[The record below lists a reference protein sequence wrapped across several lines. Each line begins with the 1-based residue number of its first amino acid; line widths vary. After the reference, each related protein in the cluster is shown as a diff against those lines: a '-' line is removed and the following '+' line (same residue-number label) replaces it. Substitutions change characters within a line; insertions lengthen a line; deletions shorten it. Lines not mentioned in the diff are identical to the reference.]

1 MRPAV
6 ERADVDSGLDL
17 RARRA
22 LRGFPTDAK
31 EVVDVSAVLAT
42 RALATRE
49 EEEARLAFVVV
60 VRGAAVRVAAG
71 WSAFTALVALLALL
85 A

>member
-6 ERADVDSGLDL
+6 ERVEVDSVTDL

-31 EVVDVSAVLAT
+31 EVVDVSVVLAT
-42 RALATRE
+42 RALATPG
-49 EEEARLAFVVV
+49 EEEARFVLVAVV
-60 VRGAAVRVAAG
+60 VRAAAG
-71 WSAFTALVALLALL
+71 FSVFTALLALL

>member
-6 ERADVDSGLDL
+6 DRAEVDSVVDL

-31 EVVDVSAVLAT
+31 EVVDVSVVLAT
-42 RALATRE
+42 RALATPA
-49 EEEARLAFVVV
+49 EEEARFVLVEVV
-60 VRGAAVRVAAG
+60 VRTAAG
-71 WSAFTALVALLALL
+71 FSALTALLVLLA
-85 A
+85 

>member
-6 ERADVDSGLDL
+6 ERADVDSALDL

-31 EVVDVSAVLAT
+31 EVVDVSDVLAT
-42 RALATRE
+42 RAFATRVDV
-49 EEEARLAFVVV
+49 EARLVLLEVV
-60 VRGAAVRVAAG
+60 VRAAG
-71 WSAFTALVALLALL
+71 LSALAALLVFAVLL

>member
-6 ERADVDSGLDL
+6 DRAEVDSVVDL

-31 EVVDVSAVLAT
+31 EVVDVSVVLAT
-42 RALATRE
+42 RALATPE
-49 EEEARLAFVVV
+49 EEEARFVLVEVV
-60 VRGAAVRVAAG
+60 VRAAAG
-71 WSAFTALVALLALL
+71 FSAFTAFTALLVLL

>member
-6 ERADVDSGLDL
+6 DRAEVDSVVDL

-31 EVVDVSAVLAT
+31 EVVDVSVVLAT
-42 RALATRE
+42 RALATPA
-49 EEEARLAFVVV
+49 EEEARFVLVEVV
-60 VRGAAVRVAAG
+60 VRATAG
-71 WSAFTALVALLALL
+71 FSAFTALLVLLVLLA
-85 A
+85 

>member
-1 MRPAV
+1 MLLANCAAAFAIRPAV

-17 RARRA
+17 RAWRA

-49 EEEARLAFVVV
+49 EEAARLVFVEVV
-60 VRGAAVRVAAG
+60 VRAAAG
-71 WSAFTALVALLALL
+71 
-85 A
+85 

>member
-6 ERADVDSGLDL
+6 ERTDVDSGLDL

-31 EVVDVSAVLAT
+31 EVVDVSAVLTT

-49 EEEARLAFVVV
+49 EEEARLVFVAVV
-60 VRGAAVRVAAG
+60 ARAAAG
-71 WSAFTALVALLALL
+71 
-85 A
+85 

>member
-22 LRGFPTDAK
+22 LRGFPTDAT
-31 EVVDVSAVLAT
+31 EVVDVSVVLAT
-42 RALATRE
+42 RALATRAE
-49 EEEARLAFVVV
+49 EETRLVFVAVV
-60 VRGAAVRVAAG
+60 VRVAAAG
-71 WSAFTALVALLALL
+71 LSAFTALLVLLA
-85 A
+85 

>member
-6 ERADVDSGLDL
+6 DRAEVDSVVDL

-31 EVVDVSAVLAT
+31 EVVDVSVVLAT
-42 RALATRE
+42 RALATPA
-49 EEEARLAFVVV
+49 EEEARFVLVEVV
-60 VRGAAVRVAAG
+60 VRTAAG
-71 WSAFTALVALLALL
+71 FSALTVLLVLLVLLA
-85 A
+85 

>member
-6 ERADVDSGLDL
+6 DRAEVDSVVVDL

-31 EVVDVSAVLAT
+31 EVVDVSVVLAT
-42 RALATRE
+42 RALATPA
-49 EEEARLAFVVV
+49 EEEARFVLVEVV
-60 VRGAAVRVAAG
+60 VRAAAG
-71 WSAFTALVALLALL
+71 FSALTALLVLLVLLA
-85 A
+85 

>member
-6 ERADVDSGLDL
+6 ERADVESVLDL

-31 EVVDVSAVLAT
+31 EVVDVSVVLAT

-49 EEEARLAFVVV
+49 EEEARLVFVAVV
-60 VRGAAVRVAAG
+60 VRTAVG
-71 WSAFTALVALLALL
+71 
-85 A
+85 

>member
-6 ERADVDSGLDL
+6 DRAEVDSVVDL

-22 LRGFPTDAK
+22 LRGVPTDAK
-31 EVVDVSAVLAT
+31 EVVDVSVVLAT

-49 EEEARLAFVVV
+49 EEEARFVLVEVV
-60 VRGAAVRVAAG
+60 VRAAAG
-71 WSAFTALVALLALL
+71 LSAFTALLVLLA
-85 A
+85 

>member
-31 EVVDVSAVLAT
+31 EVVDVSAVLTT

-49 EEEARLAFVVV
+49 EEEARLVFVAVV
-60 VRGAAVRVAAG
+60 VRGAAVPEAAG
-71 WSAFTALVALLALL
+71 
-85 A
+85 

>member
-6 ERADVDSGLDL
+6 DRAEVDSVVVDL

-31 EVVDVSAVLAT
+31 EVVDVSVVLAT
-42 RALATRE
+42 RALATPA
-49 EEEARLAFVVV
+49 EEEARFVLVEVV
-60 VRGAAVRVAAG
+60 VRAAAG
-71 WSAFTALVALLALL
+71 FSAFTALLVLLA
-85 A
+85 

>member
-31 EVVDVSAVLAT
+31 EVVDVSVVLAT
-42 RALATRE
+42 RALATPA
-49 EEEARLAFVVV
+49 EEEARFVLVEVV
-60 VRGAAVRVAAG
+60 VRAAAG
-71 WSAFTALVALLALL
+71 FSAFTAFTALLVLL

>member
-31 EVVDVSAVLAT
+31 EVVDVSVVLAT
-42 RALATRE
+42 RALATPA
-49 EEEARLAFVVV
+49 EEEARFVLVEVV
-60 VRGAAVRVAAG
+60 VRATAG
-71 WSAFTALVALLALL
+71 FSAFTALLVLLVLLVLLA
-85 A
+85 

>member
-6 ERADVDSGLDL
+6 ERADVDSVLDL

-42 RALATRE
+42 RALATGE
-49 EEEARLAFVVV
+49 VEEARLAFVEAV
-60 VRGAAVRVAAG
+60 VRAATG
-71 WSAFTALVALLALL
+71 FSAFTALLVLLA
-85 A
+85 

>member
-31 EVVDVSAVLAT
+31 EVVDVSAVLT
-42 RALATRE
+42 TGALATRE
-49 EEEARLAFVVV
+49 EDEARLLFVAVVV
-60 VRGAAVRVAAG
+60 LGAAG
-71 WSAFTALVALLALL
+71 
-85 A
+85 

>member
-31 EVVDVSAVLAT
+31 EVVDVSVVLAT

-49 EEEARLAFVVV
+49 EEEARLVFVAV
-60 VRGAAVRVAAG
+60 VRGAAAG
-71 WSAFTALVALLALL
+71 CSAFTALLTLLALF

>member
-6 ERADVDSGLDL
+6 ERAEVDSTLDL

-22 LRGFPTDAK
+22 LRGVPTDAK

-49 EEEARLAFVVV
+49 EEEARFVLVVVV
-60 VRGAAVRVAAG
+60 VRAAAG
-71 WSAFTALVALLALL
+71 FSAFTALLVLLA
-85 A
+85 

>member
-31 EVVDVSAVLAT
+31 EVVDVSVVLAT

-49 EEEARLAFVVV
+49 EEEARLVLVEV
-60 VRGAAVRVAAG
+60 VRASSSTGSRLFSLHSFAC
-71 WSAFTALVALLALL
+71 FVALLA
-85 A
+85 

>member
-6 ERADVDSGLDL
+6 DRAEVDSVVDL

-31 EVVDVSAVLAT
+31 EVVDVSVVLAT
-42 RALATRE
+42 RALATPA
-49 EEEARLAFVVV
+49 EEEARFVFVEVV
-60 VRGAAVRVAAG
+60 VRAAAG
-71 WSAFTALVALLALL
+71 FSAFTALLVLLA
-85 A
+85 

>member
-6 ERADVDSGLDL
+6 DRAEVDSVVDL

-22 LRGFPTDAK
+22 LRGVPTDAK
-31 EVVDVSAVLAT
+31 EVVDVSVVLAT

-49 EEEARLAFVVV
+49 EEEARFVLVEVV
-60 VRGAAVRVAAG
+60 VRAAAG
-71 WSAFTALVALLALL
+71 FSAFTALLVLLVLLA
-85 A
+85 